1 MPLPRYTNIS
11 TQLPSLQL
19 PQVPAENPEAKLLM
33 ATGETLGR
41 VGKTILEAEQ
51 KRERVRSD
59 MLVQERYLQFLV
71 ESDEAEQKIQKD
83 PSTHPLSNPPMKQWG
98 AFFDSGYK
106 RWTKGLNADQVQAF
120 ESKTILKALEK
131 KAAMQ
136 GWSDRYMLSYA
147 QGQLEQYS
155 ARAENDAA
163 QHPAL
168 ALDSPSYKE
177 ALATADAMVR
187 DKVLWPDDRA
197 KYEVRLKKS
206 VAAAAL
212 GALVRES
219 PEAYQ
224 SLRRGENIT
233 MPGLSAEQNGQVNE
247 MMQTLVRQADG
258 GKLVEYDQTARGVI
272 EHRQRL
278 AESAENAREKKE
290 EKLRKRAGGAFMA
303 DIWQKATNP
312 MADYGALMDA
322 VFQAGPNG
330 AGIPNPE
337 GGENLRLNADE
348 VNQMRA
354 TLSSMSREGALK
366 DDATTVM
373 MLYQDLAR
381 ETPRNTPAHYS
392 LAYQQG
398 KLTEPTFKSLIGH
411 WITIRNANI
420 TEAKAELREAKR
432 NNYRTLE
439 DLFGARSPVEVWTDD
454 RVLKWVEAQKDWV
467 VRSQAATSTEQL
479 DAIRADIEDRFRP
492 WLKSKMRQEGNV
504 LESAA
509 NGYKTMAEFEEA
521 LRAGTVHGVNP
532 NNPRDVAEMRRRLR
546 RLEEVRKKEQ
556 EQSEKPTT
564 PPSKSF
570 FDMFRSKPKEEEK

>member
-1 MPLPRYTNIS
+1 MPPLPRFTNIS

-19 PQVPAENPEAKLLM
+19 PQVPAENPEVRLLL
-33 ATGETLGR
+33 ATSETVGR
-41 VGKTILEAEQ
+41 IGKGILEAEQ

-71 ESDEAEQKIQKD
+71 ESDEAEQKIQKSPD
-83 PSTHPLSNPPMKQWG
+83 THPLQNPPMKQWG
-98 AFFDSGYK
+98 SFFDSGFK
-106 RWTKGLNADQVQAF
+106 RWTKGLSAEQVQAF
-120 ESKTILKALEK
+120 ESKVILKALEK

-136 GWSDRYMLSYA
+136 SFSDRYMLSFA

-168 ALDSPSYKE
+168 ALESPSYLE

-187 DKVLWPDDRA
+187 DKVMWPDDRA

-224 SLRRGENIT
+224 SLRRGENVTI
-233 MPGLSAEQNGQVNE
+233 PGLTKAQNDEANE
-247 MMQTLVRQADG
+247 TIQALVQQADG
-258 GKLVEYDQTARGVI
+258 GKLVEFDQTARGVI

-278 AESAENAREKKE
+278 AETAESAREKKE

-312 MADYGALMDA
+312 SADYRALMET
-322 VFQAGPNG
+322 VFEAGPNG

-337 GGENLRLNADE
+337 GGENTRLTAEE
-348 VNQMRA
+348 VNHMRA

-366 DDATTVM
+366 DDATTVTS
-373 MLYQDLAR
+373 LYRDLAR
-381 ETPRNTPAHYS
+381 ETPRSTPAHYA

-398 KLTEPTFKSLIGH
+398 KLTESTFKSIIGN
-411 WITIRNANI
+411 WITIRNSNI
-420 TEAKAELREAKR
+420 AEARAELREAKR

-467 VRSQAATSTEQL
+467 TRSQSATSTEQL
-479 DAIRADIEDRFRP
+479 DAIRAEIEDRFRP
-492 WLKSKMRQEGNV
+492 WLKSKMRNEGDV
-504 LESAA
+504 LESATG
-509 NGYKTMAEFEEA
+509 GYKTLAEFEEA
-521 LRAGTVHGVNP
+521 LRSGIVHGVNP
-532 NNPRDVAEMRRRLR
+532 NNPRDIAEQRRRLR
-546 RLEEVRKKEQ
+546 RLEDVRKREAAQ
-556 EQSEKPTT
+556 DEKPTT

-570 FDMFRSKPKEEEK
+570 FDLFRSKPEEK

>member
-1 MPLPRYTNIS
+1 MPPLPRFTNIS

-19 PQVPAENPEAKLLM
+19 PQVPAENPEVRLLL
-33 ATGETLGR
+33 ATGETVGR
-41 VGKTILEAEQ
+41 IGKGILEAEQ

-71 ESDEAEQKIQKD
+71 ESDEAEQKIQKSPD
-83 PSTHPLSNPPMKQWG
+83 THPLQNPPMKQWG
-98 AFFDSGYK
+98 SFFDSGFK
-106 RWTKGLNADQVQAF
+106 RWTKGLSAEQVQAF
-120 ESKTILKALEK
+120 ESKVILKALEK

-136 GWSDRYMLSYA
+136 SFSDRYMLSFA

-168 ALDSPSYKE
+168 ALESPSYLE

-187 DKVLWPDDRA
+187 DKVMWPDDRA

-224 SLRRGENIT
+224 SLRRSENVTI
-233 MPGLSAEQNGQVNE
+233 PGLTKAQNDEANE
-247 MMQTLVRQADG
+247 TIQALVQQADG
-258 GKLVEYDQTARGVI
+258 GKLVEFDQTARGVI

-278 AESAENAREKKE
+278 AETAESAREKKE

-312 MADYGALMDA
+312 SADYGALMET
-322 VFQAGPNG
+322 VFEAGPNG

-337 GGENLRLNADE
+337 GGENIRLTAEE
-348 VNQMRA
+348 VNHMRA

-467 VRSQAATSTEQL
+467 TRSQSATSTEQL
-479 DAIRADIEDRFRP
+479 DGIRAEIEDRFRP
-492 WLKSKMRQEGNV
+492 WLKSKMRREGDV

-509 NGYKTMAEFEEA
+509 GGYKTLAEFEEA
-521 LRAGTVHGVNP
+521 LRSGTVHGVNP
-532 NNPRDVAEMRRRLR
+532 NNPRDIAEQRRRLR
-546 RLEEVRKKEQ
+546 RLEDVRKREAAQ
-556 EQSEKPTT
+556 DEKPTT

-570 FDMFRSKPKEEEK
+570 FDMFRSKPEEK